1 MKPAPRPS
9 ARPRTKHRLEA
20 FAAWLLITPIMWL
33 PFTTRIRFF
42 GGLAQYVVAPLSGV
56 KKRIRANLAHVFP
69 DMPKA
74 EVERLCGA
82 VVNNAARAFIEM
94 LSGPEFAGRVA
105 DTPIDGPGLAAL
117 DEAHAQGRPVVLIT
131 GHLGNYDV
139 ARIALRARGFNVG
152 GLYAPM
158 SNPVINPHY
167 VAAIESIGKP
177 MFPRGREGM
186 ADMLRHLRGGGMLG
200 LVIDQYMEHGP
211 ALDFLG
217 KPAPTALS
225 AAEIA
230 LKYNALVL
238 PGYAIRQPDGLS
250 FRVHLEAP
258 VPHSDAVTMTQAL
271 NDSLSV
277 QVRQHM
283 DQWFWLHKRWFK
295 G

>member
-1 MKPAPRPS
+1 MTAA
-9 ARPRTKHRLEA
+9 ARPRFKHRLEA
-20 FAAWLLITPIMWL
+20 LAVQVIIAPLMWL
-33 PFTTRIRFF
+33 PYRARIRFF
-42 GGLAQYVVAPLSGV
+42 GGMAQYVLAPVSGA

-69 DMPKA
+69 DMPKP

-82 VVNNAARAFIEM
+82 VVNNVARAFIEM
-94 LSGPEFAGRVA
+94 LSGAEFARFVA
-105 DTPIDGPGLAAL
+105 DTPIDGPGLATL
-117 DEAHAQGRPVVLIT
+117 VEAHEQGRPVVLIT

-158 SNPVINPHY
+158 RNPLINPRY
-167 VAAIESIGKP
+167 VAAIESSGKP

-186 ADMLRHLRGGGMLG
+186 AGMLRFLRAGGMLG
-200 LVIDQYMEHGP
+200 LVIDQYMAHGE

-225 AAEIA
+225 AAEMA
-230 LKYNALVL
+230 LKYNAVVV
-238 PGYAIRQPDGLS
+238 PGYAIRQPDGLT

-258 VPHSDAVTMTQAL
+258 VPHTDAVTMTQAL

-283 DQWFWLHKRWFK
+283 DQWFWLHQRWFK
-295 G
+295 R

>member
-1 MKPAPRPS
+1 MATASRPA
-9 ARPRTKHRLEA
+9 TKHRLEA
-20 FAAWLLITPIMWL
+20 FAALLFIAPLMVL
-33 PFTTRIRFF
+33 PYTARIRFF
-42 GGLAQYVVAPLSGV
+42 GALAQHVLAPVSGV

-69 DMPKA
+69 EMPKP

-82 VVNNAARAFIEM
+82 VVNNVARAFIEM
-94 LSGPEFAGRVA
+94 LSGAEFARRTA
-105 DTPIDGPGLAAL
+105 ATPIDGPGLAAL

-158 SNPVINPHY
+158 RNPLINRRY
-167 VAAIESIGKP
+167 VTAIESAGKP

-186 ADMLRHLRGGGMLG
+186 AGMLRFLRGGGMLG

-225 AAEIA
+225 AAELA
-230 LKYNALVL
+230 LKYNAVVV
-238 PGYAIRQPDGLS
+238 PGYAIRQPDGLT

-258 VPHSDAVTMTQAL
+258 VPHTDAVTMTQAL

-283 DQWFWLHKRWFK
+283 DQWFWLHRRWFK
-295 G
+295 R

>member
-1 MKPAPRPS
+1 MATAPEPS
-9 ARPRTKHRLEA
+9 TKHRLENL
-20 FAAWLLITPIMWL
+20 AARLFVAPLMWL
-33 PFTTRIRFF
+33 PYPARIRFF
-42 GGLAQYVVAPLSGV
+42 GGLAQHVLAPVSGV

-69 DMPKA
+69 EMPKS

-94 LSGPEFAGRVA
+94 LSGAEFARRVA
-105 DTPIDGPGLAAL
+105 DTPLDGPGLAAL

-139 ARIALRARGFNVG
+139 ARIALKARGFTVA

-158 SNPVINPHY
+158 RNPLINTRY

-186 ADMLRHLRGGGMLG
+186 AGMLRFLRAGGMLG
-200 LVIDQYMEHGP
+200 LVIDQYMEHGE

-225 AAEIA
+225 AAEMA
-230 LKYNALVL
+230 LKYNALVV

-250 FRVHLEAP
+250 FRVFVEAP

-271 NDSLSV
+271 NDSLSA

-283 DQWFWLHKRWFK
+283 DQWFWLHQRWFK
-295 G
+295 R

>member
-1 MKPAPRPS
+1 MAKAATPS
-9 ARPRTKHRLEA
+9 NKHRLEA
-20 FAAWLLITPIMWL
+20 IALRLFVTPLMWL
-33 PFTTRIRFF
+33 PYPARIRFF
-42 GGLAQYVVAPLSGV
+42 GGLAQHVLAPLTGV
-56 KKRIRANLAHVFP
+56 KNRIRANLAHVFP
-69 DMPKA
+69 ELPKP

-82 VVNNAARAFIEM
+82 VVNNVARSFIEM
-94 LSGPEFAGRVA
+94 MSGSEFARHVA

-139 ARIALRARGFNVG
+139 ARVVLRERGFKIG

-158 SNPVINPHY
+158 RNALINRRY

-186 ADMLRHLRGGGMLG
+186 AAMLRFLRAGGMVG
-200 LVIDQYMEHGP
+200 VVIDQYMEHGV

-225 AAEIA
+225 AAEMA
-230 LKYNALVL
+230 LKYNALVV

-250 FRVHLEAP
+250 FRVYVEAP
-258 VPHSDAVTMTQAL
+258 VPHSDAVTMTQSL
-271 NDSLSV
+271 NDSLSA
-277 QVRQHM
+277 QVRAHM
-283 DQWFWLHKRWFK
+283 DQWFWLHQRWFK
-295 G
+295 R